1 MRNMVFETAWKADHG
16 LLGKGDASMAKLYCT
31 QAASEVVDDAIQV
44 LGGIGVTGAHR
55 VARFWRDLRVE
66 RISGGTDEMMVL
78 TTARAALKEYR

>member
-1 MRNMVFETAWKADHG
+1 
-16 LLGKGDASMAKLYCT
+16 MAKLYCT